1 MKNKIV
7 ERGNIDTEFMLLRF
21 ILQNKQ
27 QLMIVHMIALYSIN
41 NPVLT
46 IESTTVH

>member
-7 ERGNIDTEFMLLRF
+7 ERGNIDTEFVLLRF
-21 ILQNKQ
+21 SLQNKQ

-41 NPVLT
+41 SPVLT